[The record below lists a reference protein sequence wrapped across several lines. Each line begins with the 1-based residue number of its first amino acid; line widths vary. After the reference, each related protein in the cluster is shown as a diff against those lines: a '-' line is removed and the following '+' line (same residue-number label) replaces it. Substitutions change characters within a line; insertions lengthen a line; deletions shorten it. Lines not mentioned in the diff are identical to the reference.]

1 MVNIKNKFVLV
12 TLLLSMN
19 VQSEQ
24 IDDYTK
30 KLLEQSNVELI
41 NNDFQQALEKQRQSK
56 VYIEAQQF
64 GKSLLNKERDKFN
77 KENKQSIDNSMLD
90 NNIYYEI
97 LISDSMGDS
106 QIQQLLE
113 SSLHNPRI
121 SFVISGFIPSEKT
134 FGDVIKRIYLL
145 TKGMN
150 PAPYIK
156 LDPRPFEKFNVNEV
170 PYMYA
175 MKNDNFLAGAYGIT
189 NTKWLK
195 EKIDDGE
202 VGDLGKWGNT
212 VAISETSITEIIE
225 QRIAKLDKDKIIKS
239 AKDAY
244 WTKKV
249 YVELPMADKTITRK
263 FKPEIYIPRDIK
275 SVEGVVV
282 AKAGTKINLL
292 DVRPFTQKMVI
303 FDATDQRQ
311 MDFVKSIKKDKYQK
325 TTYITTKVKSEQKF
339 DAVKNVE
346 TELGYSVYLLNSD
359 LINSFNLKK
368 IPSVVTANNKDKV
381 FIINEYDVRTIN

>member
-1 MVNIKNKFVLV
+1 MVNMKNKALVV
-12 TLLLSMN
+12 TLFLSLN
-19 VQSEQ
+19 VQAEQ
-24 IDDYTK
+24 LDDYNK

-41 NNDFQQALEKQRQSK
+41 NSDFQEALEKQRQSK
-56 VYIEAQQF
+56 VYIEAQEF
-64 GKSLLNKERDKFN
+64 GKRLLNKEREKFN
-77 KENKQSIDNSMLD
+77 DEHNQSIDNSMLD

-97 LISDSMGDS
+97 LISDSMGDL
-106 QIQQLLE
+106 QIQRLLE

-121 SFVISGFIPSEKT
+121 SFAISGFIPSEKT

-150 PAPYIK
+150 PAPYVK
-156 LDPRPFEKFNVNEV
+156 LDPRPFEKFHINEV

-175 MKNDNFLAGAYGIT
+175 MQNDKFLAGAYGIT

-202 VGDLGKWGNT
+202 TGDLGKWGNT
-212 VAISETSITEIIE
+212 VAISETSITKIIE
-225 QRIAKLDKDKIIKS
+225 QRIAKLDKDKIINS

-249 YVELPMADKTITRK
+249 YVELPMADKTITRT
-263 FKPEIYIPRDIK
+263 FKPEIYIPKDIK
-275 SVEGVVV
+275 SIENIVV
-282 AKAGTKINLL
+282 AKAGTKVNLL

-303 FDATDQRQ
+303 FDATDPRQ
-311 MDFVKSIKKDKYQK
+311 MDFVKSIKKDKHQK
-325 TTYITTKVKSEQKF
+325 TTYVTTKVKSEQKWN
-339 DAVKNVE
+339 AVKNVE
-346 TELGYSVYLLNSD
+346 TELGYSIYLLNSD